1 MFNCPKTTQGIRSF
15 LPVKGKENMVVRY
28 VKNVFGC
35 TLEEDKK
42 HLNGI

>member
-35 TLEEDKK
+35 TLEEAK
-42 HLNGI
+42 NT